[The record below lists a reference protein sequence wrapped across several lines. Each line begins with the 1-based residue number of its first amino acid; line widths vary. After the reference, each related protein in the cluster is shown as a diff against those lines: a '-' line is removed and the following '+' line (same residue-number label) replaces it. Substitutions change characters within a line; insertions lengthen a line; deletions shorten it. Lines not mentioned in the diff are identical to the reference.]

1 MRSEEYVCD
10 DVLPT
15 EHRPDDGL
23 RQALL
28 PARVHAGR
36 QTAASWR
43 GKATAGCQPGNI
55 IECHPNI

>member
-1 MRSEEYVCD
+1 MCD

-28 PARVHAGR
+28 PPGVHCGR
-36 QTAASWR
+36 KTAASRR
-43 GKATAGCQPGNI
+43 GERTPGCQPGNL